1 MAGAEGPP
9 TTPQPT
15 PSSPRKDGGG
25 DGSGM
30 RRTLR
35 VVEFYSGVGGAR
47 LGLEKWAARAGE
59 GGAEF
64 VTAAAY
70 DMNAQA
76 NTVYELNFGLK
87 VRSRA
92 IEHVKPEELSKLA
105 ADVWL
110 MSPPCQ
116 PFTQGGGRGGKKGGG
131 DTRCASFHH
140 LVQTLASPKLAKPPA
155 YILLENVVNF
165 GSSEPCTNFIA
176 VLREK
181 GYAVRCVTAS
191 PDWLRSDPV
200 PYYRPRFYVL
210 AARVDNAAAAA
221 AAAGHPSS
229 PLADDAACEAAV
241 RRLFSQPSAGS
252 PPPATPALDAF
263 FAARGLE
270 RPAAAAAAALA
281 VPTRWFPAHPTYRY
295 DCVSGTRAGH
305 VVSCITKGYG
315 QSHRSGSVIVEDA
328 DCPADAEEAAPDAKR
343 ARVEPDAEVA
353 AAGAA
358 PSDDGRRA
366 NSSVR
371 IVSTEFMPKAAAE
384 GESGGSGGGLRCPRF
399 VSPAEAHALHG
410 FPVDFRYPAEY
421 TDVSK
426 WKLIGNSLSC
436 DVHAALCELLF

>member
-1 MAGAEGPP
+1 MAGAESPP
-9 TTPQPT
+9 TTPP
-15 PSSPRKDGGG
+15 PSSPPKGGG
-25 DGSGM
+25 GEGM

-76 NTVYELNFGLK
+76 NAVYELNFGLK

-140 LVQTLASPKLAKPPA
+140 LVQMLASPKLAKPPA

-165 GSSEPCTNFIA
+165 GSSEPCTDFIA
-176 VLREK
+176 VLRQK

-210 AARVDNAAAAA
+210 AARVGDATAA
-221 AAAGHPSS
+221 AAAGCRPS
-229 PLADDAACEAAV
+229 PLADDAACEVAV
-241 RRLFSQPSAGS
+241 RRLFSQPSAGV

-263 FAARGLE
+263 FAARGLVLPAAAE
-270 RPAAAAAAALA
+270 AAAAAAALA

-328 DCPADAEEAAPDAKR
+328 DCPTGTEEAAPDAKR
-343 ARVEPDAEVA
+343 ARVEADADAAVA
-353 AAGAA
+353 AAA
-358 PSDDGRRA
+358 PLDDGRRP

-371 IVSTEFMPKAAAE
+371 IVSTEFMPKEAAE
-384 GESGGSGGGLRCPRF
+384 GESGGGGLRCPRF